1 MPKIIVCQECMGK
14 GKVKAA
20 TPPGAA
26 QDATIFLRCRTCNG
40 VGWVITPEVDDSDRE
55 RKQKLD
61 VRKELEDIESNPF
74 TRDDVISYLQLMIRL
89 LDERLPSTSEKEKK
103 QPATKKRARAS
114 K

>member
-1 MPKIIVCQECMGK
+1 MGK

-40 VGWVITPEVDDSDRE
+40 VGWVITPEVDDSDHE
-55 RKQKLD
+55 RKHKLD
-61 VRKELEDIESNPF
+61 VHKELEDIESNPF
-74 TRDDVISYLQLMIRL
+74 TKDDVISYLQLIIRL
-89 LDERLPSTSEKEKK
+89 LDERLPSPPKDKKE
-103 QPATKKRARAS
+103 PSSRKRAKGS